1 MDIKTLRELDEQLRV
16 ATNAL
21 KSFEATLAACGDTK
35 LQCLLKTCSATDLE
49 RASDALWM
57 VAEQQFDFQLE
68 KSTILQPVSTLD
80 TDDDKGYTRNPAIQE
95 LVDELTLINST
106 RKCEPEHFVMG
117 TCFCVHCL
125 G

>member
-1 MDIKTLRELDEQLRV
+1 MDIKTLRELDEQLRQ

-57 VAEQQFDFQLE
+57 VAEKKFELQIE
-68 KSTILQPVSTLD
+68 KSTILKVEKPKFKRTPC
-80 TDDDKGYTRNPAIQE
+80 KP
-95 LVDELTLINST
+95 DELGL
-106 RKCEPEHFVMG
+106 
-117 TCFCVHCL
+117 CFCVHCL

>member
-21 KSFEATLAACGDTK
+21 KSFEATLAACGDVK

-57 VAEQQFDFQLE
+57 VAEQQFDLQIE
-68 KSTILQPVSTLD
+68 KSTILQPVASS
-80 TDDDKGYTRNPAIQE
+80 P
-95 LVDELTLINST
+95 T
-106 RKCEPEHFVMG
+106 RKCDPKHSVME

>member
-21 KSFEATLAACGDTK
+21 KSFEATLAACGDVK

-57 VAEQQFDFQLE
+57 VAEQQFDLQIE
-68 KSTILQPVSTLD
+68 KSTILQPVSSS
-80 TDDDKGYTRNPAIQE
+80 P
-95 LVDELTLINST
+95 T
-106 RKCEPEHFVMG
+106 RKCDPKHSVME